1 MRRIICR
8 KRSAPRAFIYMNFS
22 SPRRA
27 STIGTLPSLF
37 KKLQFARP
45 PAGFFLPERTD
56 NLSLSV
62 FHTVV
67 GGVASS
73 VVLMSADAEPFF
85 STGTSS
91 LARP

>member
-1 MRRIICR
+1 LRRIICR
-8 KRSAPRAFIYMNFS
+8 KRTSPRAFIYMNFS
-22 SPRRA
+22 SPRCT
-27 STIGTLPSLF
+27 STIGTLPLLF

-56 NLSLSV
+56 NVSLAV

-67 GGVASS
+67 GGEASNVA
-73 VVLMSADAEPFF
+73 VKPRDTEPFF